1 MNYMETKKQ
10 SRLKIIGLIGIAALA
25 VAAFRQVLQQS
36 AIEKLAQGPLSIEV
50 EPIRQSKPT
59 SCGEAVIVTAYNYTY
74 PGTPVSEQDVIEYAT
89 SQGYFTEELSPFTSP
104 ADMVKIARHYT
115 GQITTG
121 HVLNPSQGSYVLV
134 QRLRARAGEPVIIDV
149 LSNFSDPGSEAH
161 FIVVT
166 GISTDPN
173 RENAIVINYNDPLTG
188 TKEVDDWSGD
198 QGVWNAW
205 QNNGDP
211 GGAGWWMVISPS
223 QI

>member
-25 VAAFRQVLQQS
+25 VAAFRQVRQQS

-59 SCGEAVIVTAYNYTY
+59 SCGEAVIVMAYNYAY

-115 GQITTG
+115 G
-121 HVLNPSQGSYVLV
+121 
-134 QRLRARAGEPVIIDV
+134 
-149 LSNFSDPGSEAH
+149 
-161 FIVVT
+161 
-166 GISTDPN
+166 
-173 RENAIVINYNDPLTG
+173 
-188 TKEVDDWSGD
+188 
-198 QGVWNAW
+198 
-205 QNNGDP
+205 
-211 GGAGWWMVISPS
+211 
-223 QI
+223 